1 VEAPTL
7 PQQALCLSLD
17 GKEQEIVM
25 SKTAP
30 KKKANTG
37 FIPRLPILWDLT
49 AISQGYGT
57 PLSELNRL
65 KISHQDEGESP
76 QTILGSIRTAPPE
89 VTSYAIEDG
98 EVAFEAGTNQLQ
110 MFFTVTIHGTV
121 YTFTGNLDG
130 DTLVT
135 RGTITPGPP
144 PPNPIFEDG
153 NWSAQAQGG
162 GEEEKGRRHK
172 PARRTSR

>member
-1 VEAPTL
+1 
-7 PQQALCLSLD
+7 
-17 GKEQEIVM
+17 M

-37 FIPRLPILWDLT
+37 PIPLLPTSWDLT
-49 AISQGYGT
+49 DLSQGYGY

-65 KISHQDEGESP
+65 QISHQGEGESS
-76 QTILGSIRTAPPE
+76 QTILGSIRTAPPQ

-98 EVAFEAGTNQLQ
+98 EVTFDAGTNQLRV
-110 MFFTVTIHGTV
+110 FFTVIIQGTV
-121 YTFTGNLDG
+121 YAFTGNLDG
-130 DTLVT
+130 DTSVP

-144 PPNPIFEDG
+144 APDPISEDG

-162 GEEEKGRRHK
+162 GEEEEGRRRK